1 MTREEALEL
10 VERMP
15 YIRTIMVA
23 NDKLWNCIRV
33 PWHPMTR

>member
-23 NDKLWNCIRV
+23 NDKLRLDFSETGLS
-33 PWHPMTR
+33 H